1 MIRSVKLVC
10 AECGEN
16 FVPQDGVLYYKDNYI
31 NNTVKEAK
39 FICPACIKKW
49 HDKWQIKSAGGF
61 GLHADGWLRRCR
73 CGYPA

>member
-1 MIRSVKLVC
+1 MIRSVKLIC

-39 FICPACIKKW
+39 FIGERGQIHLPGVHKKM
-49 HDKWQIKSAGGF
+49 A
-61 GLHADGWLRRCR
+61 R
-73 CGYPA
+73 